1 MQQND
6 TELIRHAQGGDMHAF
21 QELVY
26 RHDKRVLNIALQYV
40 GDGDDARDIYQE
52 VFLRV
57 HRNIRKFE
65 FRSEFS
71 TWLHRITVNVCLTHK
86 TRSGSRTHVSLEE
99 LNENHEGITHE
110 HLVSPDS
117 LPDEAGSASDIAGRV
132 RTAVDSLAPKQKMVF
147 TLKHFEG
154 YKLREIAVM
163 MQCTEGTVKRYLF
176 LATRE
181 LRNRL
186 RDLHE

>member
-6 TELIRHAQGGDMHAF
+6 TELIKQAQGGNVHAF
-21 QELVY
+21 EELVY
-26 RHDKRVLNIALQYV
+26 RYDKRVLSIASQYV
-40 GDGDDARDIYQE
+40 TGTDDAKDIYQE

-57 HRNIRKFE
+57 HRSLKQFE

-86 TRSGSRTHVSLEE
+86 ARNTARPHVSLEGLSE
-99 LNENHEGITHE
+99 ENEDPSNKY
-110 HLVSPDS
+110 LVSSEPP
-117 LPDEAGSASDIAGRV
+117 PDELGMASEIKVRV
-132 RTAVDSLAPKQKMVF
+132 RTAVDSLAPQQRMVF
-147 TLKHFEG
+147 TLKHYEG

-163 MQCTEGTVKRYLF
+163 MDCTEGTVKRYLF

-181 LRNRL
+181 LRNQL
-186 RDLHE
+186 RGLHD